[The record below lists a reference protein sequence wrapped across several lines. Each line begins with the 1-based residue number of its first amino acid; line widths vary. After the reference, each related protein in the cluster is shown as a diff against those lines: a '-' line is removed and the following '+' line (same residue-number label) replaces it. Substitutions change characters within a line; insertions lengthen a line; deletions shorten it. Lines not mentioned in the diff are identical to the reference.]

1 MCEEKIGTITH
12 ILAEC
17 RVALSQ
23 GRCKW
28 RHDKVLRQISEQVAF
43 HCNGRVNPCKN
54 KMDREVQGVEFIP
67 AGKRRP
73 VAESRKDQ
81 GTSGFRCAQRS
92 PGLDSDVGPGSGFL
106 DTAKISPGNHR
117 NSSKA

>member
-1 MCEEKIGTITH
+1 ML
-12 ILAEC
+12 LAKEGVSGDMT
-17 RVALSQ
+17 RSYDRFLS
-23 GRCKW
+23 R
-28 RHDKVLRQISEQVAF
+28 LPFIAT
-43 HCNGRVNPCKN
+43 CNGRVNPCKN